1 MHPFS
6 NLNRGQDTRANRTRH
21 TASSKHTTT
30 QTSNSRTHP
39 ASRSHAHTHT
49 FRSPMPTDTAPH
61 DSPHDSHTHTQPPPR
76 ASALASGTIAY
87 ASSTDSSASNER
99 LRPLP
104 PLPLHLP
111 LPPNLVKLEAGE
123 ARELRLTVQCI
134 GAAPSPAYI
143 LRRPVRCNY
152 NRSAGLEPDW
162 SVGLLYRVARLMHG
176 SALC

>member
-1 MHPFS
+1 
-6 NLNRGQDTRANRTRH
+6 
-21 TASSKHTTT
+21 
-30 QTSNSRTHP
+30 
-39 ASRSHAHTHT
+39 
-49 FRSPMPTDTAPH
+49 MPTDTAPH

>member
-1 MHPFS
+1 
-6 NLNRGQDTRANRTRH
+6 
-21 TASSKHTTT
+21 
-30 QTSNSRTHP
+30 
-39 ASRSHAHTHT
+39 
-49 FRSPMPTDTAPH
+49 MPTDTAPH

-76 ASALASGTIAY
+76 ARARARQWNHGTIAY